1 MLCGKTDGLVLFS
14 FCIIYYTIA
23 VVLNGK
29 RFNLEFSQSNRNVG
43 NLQGENMR
51 VQCLRKSRQKM
62 SETFILVRLMLSRK
76 LQGIVDGMFPRPSTS
91 LRSHA

>member
-29 RFNLEFSQSNRNVG
+29 RFNFVFSYDRIEMYEICEGKISDFSVSG
-43 NLQGENMR
+43 
-51 VQCLRKSRQKM
+51 S
-62 SETFILVRLMLSRK
+62 LVK
-76 LQGIVDGMFPRPSTS
+76 K
-91 LRSHA
+91 